1 MTTSGSDQPSESP
14 EHSTAARLSLSS
26 AIDPGRLNGA
36 WWPRSKDLGAELTFL
51 AAGLPAALGRV
62 IQAVYSPADWEGAPR
77 RVVAESG
84 PVEVTSS
91 LTGESHL
98 VALTLSACKLNLLV
112 VPPDTPVD
120 QATEAMRVAAS
131 LENQAAADGILRAA
145 VGKDRGTAPGEWHDS
160 GDSWWAP
167 NPVPPSF
174 RRRPPRR
181 SRPGRPR
188 LHPEQDA
195 AERKPVVFQ
204 EDDGAYTGHSDMG
217 REWTITRE
225 TTGWRLSFQDTGDD
239 VATNAG
245 VHHSVAAAIA
255 EANR

>member
-1 MTTSGSDQPSESP
+1 MTTSGPDNPSDSS
-14 EHSTAARLSLSS
+14 EHSTAARLSLPS
-26 AIDPGRLNGA
+26 AINPGRLNGA
-36 WWPRSKDLGAELTFL
+36 WWPRSKDLGAELVFL
-51 AAGLPAALGRV
+51 VAGLPAALGRLV
-62 IQAVYSPADWEGAPR
+62 QAVYSPADWEGAPR
-77 RVVAESG
+77 RVVGETG

-91 LTGESHL
+91 AGGESHL
-98 VALTLSACKLNLLV
+98 VALTLSSCKLNLLV
-112 VPPDTPVD
+112 VPPDTPMD

-131 LENQAAADGILRAA
+131 LENQASAGDILRAA
-145 VGKDRGTAPGEWHDS
+145 TRKDQGATPGEWHDS
-160 GDSWWAP
+160 GDSWWGP

-174 RRRPPRR
+174 RRRSPRR

-195 AERKPVVFQ
+195 VERKPVVFQ

-225 TTGWRLSFQDTGDD
+225 TTGWRLSFQDAGDD